1 MTLTDP
7 DKEIIIKCAKKYN
20 IGTVYV
26 LSTLGDVIL
35 GVEGIDPRV
44 FFRFY
49 GDILRT
55 LSAPIDIYDLSVK
68 SLYCGIFEK
77 EGVRI
82 HG

>member
-1 MTLTDP
+1 MMLTDA
-7 DKEIIIKCAKKYN
+7 DKETIIKCAKKYN

-26 LSTLGDVIL
+26 LTSFGDVIL
-35 GVEGIDPRV
+35 GVDGIDPRV

-55 LSAPIDIYDLSVK
+55 LSAPVDVYDLAVK